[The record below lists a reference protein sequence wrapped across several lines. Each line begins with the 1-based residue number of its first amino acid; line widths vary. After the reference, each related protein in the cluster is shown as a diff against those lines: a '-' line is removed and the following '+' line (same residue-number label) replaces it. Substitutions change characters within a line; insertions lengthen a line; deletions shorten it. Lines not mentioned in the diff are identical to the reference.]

1 MDLFGYWPLFTKSKF
16 VSGHTCGM
24 PYFMAKVLRLV
35 RGQYLARN
43 SGNYLVCYHKCLPKT
58 HNNCLDCERK
68 FDKEMKN
75 TAITENSFT
84 DIWLDISEYDQSVFF
99 STGSCG
105 ARVVRTARQ
114 NGYVCA
120 RTHVAPLAVVHLSHQ
135 SSPRSAAVGNT

>member
-43 SGNYLVCYHKCLPKT
+43 SF
-58 HNNCLDCERK
+58 DCERK

-75 TAITENSFT
+75 TAITENGFT
-84 DIWLDISEYDQSVFF
+84 DTWLDISEYDQSVFF

-105 ARVVRTARQ
+105 ARAVRTARQ
-114 NGYVCA
+114 NGYVRA
-120 RTHVAPLAVVHLSHQ
+120 RTHVVLLAVVHLSRQ
-135 SSPRSAAVGNT
+135 SSPRSAAAGNT